1 MGLLCNVQA
10 RRLVVRRQERVRVFL
25 VDDERVDGLLVRLR
39 VKSTAMAYQRL
50 DGHDVAQ
57 VDVHGD
63 AIASVLLV
71 NRQRALRLT
80 RYAQKDV
87 VQHAETDVVGG
98 REEVLLLRMSSDKG
112 ANRPLDI
119 LLFEGDEVVV
129 VVTNGCLV
137 GREKRND

>member
-1 MGLLCNVQA
+1 M
-10 RRLVVRRQERVRVFL
+10 
-25 VDDERVDGLLVRLR
+25 DDERVDGLLVRLR

-71 NRQRALRLT
+71 NRQRALCLI
-80 RYAQKDV
+80 RYAQKD
-87 VQHAETDVVGG
+87 
-98 REEVLLLRMSSDKG
+98 G
-112 ANRPLDI
+112 ANRPLDV

-129 VVTNGCLV
+129 VVANGCLF

>member
-80 RYAQKDV
+80 RYAKKGV

-112 ANRPLDI
+112 ANRPLDV

>member
-80 RYAQKDV
+80 RYAK
-87 VQHAETDVVGG
+87 
-98 REEVLLLRMSSDKG
+98 
-112 ANRPLDI
+112 
-119 LLFEGDEVVV
+119 
-129 VVTNGCLV
+129 
-137 GREKRND
+137 

>member
-1 MGLLCNVQA
+1 M
-10 RRLVVRRQERVRVFL
+10 
-25 VDDERVDGLLVRLR
+25 DDERVDGLLVRLR

-80 RYAQKDV
+80 RYAKKDV

-112 ANRPLDI
+112 ANRPLDV